1 MSSFFRN
8 DDLLEK
14 FCRLFLYFEDRIF
27 ENLLIAIIILLI
39 FYNSLY
45 NKQGK
50 VSLINMLSTDSNHLF

>member
-14 FCRLFLYFEDRIF
+14 FCRLFLYFEDGIF
-27 ENLLIAIIILLI
+27 ENFLIAIIILFI

-50 VSLINMLSTDSNHLF
+50 VSLINMLSIDSNHLF